1 MENTDK
7 SLSEVSG
14 SQAELAVLEQS
25 KKKILQSAVATLLA
39 YGAVDIQ
46 GKQLRCAQED
56 GEACEG
62 LSDPRPLQA
71 ISSSL
76 VISSLLF
83 FTQLSE
89 QAVANSSTPRECRRN
104 RLNLFFQRA
113 GAAGLDHSVCAAFR
127 KRAGHGGRAMNKEGT
142 QCVPSF
148 GLLRRACG

>member
-7 SLSEVSG
+7 SLPEVSG

-25 KKKILQSAVATLLA
+25 KKKILQSAAATLLA

-46 GKQLRCAQED
+46 GKRLCCAQEG

-62 LSDPRPLQA
+62 LPDPRPLPA

-104 RLNLFFQRA
+104 RLNLFSNELVLLASIIRFA
-113 GAAGLDHSVCAAFR
+113 LLLENELDTEEGL
-127 KRAGHGGRAMNKEGT
+127 
-142 QCVPSF
+142 
-148 GLLRRACG
+148 